1 MADAGD
7 VVNLEVE
14 WEGFLEKFRGNNEE
28 SKKQI
33 RKVNLSLCFFGDFN
47 EKCCVNVGRSVSREE
62 RSLFCFI
69 QCVLG

>member
-33 RKVNLSLCFFGDFN
+33 RKVNLSLFFRRF
-47 EKCCVNVGRSVSREE
+47 
-62 RSLFCFI
+62 
-69 QCVLG
+69 Q